1 MLILTVFV
9 ANVVVRYSSVKVT
22 YNNGMW
28 LCLVAEKIRLILNLR
43 QMSESTKPRLN
54 EAENGNS
61 TKPMLCVVNF
71 FILFI
76 VY

>member
-1 MLILTVFV
+1 
-9 ANVVVRYSSVKVT
+9 
-22 YNNGMW
+22 MW